1 MKQYDS
7 PPSNLR
13 SLRDRLFQTAK
24 RDGLVF
30 GRVQQHVAML
40 VVAQLAARSTGD
52 SAAPLLLVKGGS
64 SLELRRGVADSRTS
78 RDLDAVARH
87 DIADVHELLA
97 EAGEVG
103 WSGFTAIFTAPEE
116 IDVPGL
122 AIKPRRF
129 VAKVSYRGQPFASVP
144 IEVSTVEAGSA
155 ETFDA
160 VGSEAL
166 SLVGIPGATAV
177 PCMTIPWQIAQ
188 KLHACTATLAPPK
201 SNDRAHDLV
210 DLQLLEALLADADL
224 EQTRT
229 ACVAVFQARAQ
240 HAWPPTVQ
248 AHPHWSAIYN
258 RACEGLDH
266 LGLAGTADEAAER
279 VAGFVR
285 KIDTAAVGQSDPSS
299 DAAPKD

>member
-13 SLRDRLFQTAK
+13 SLRDRLTQNAK
-24 RDGLVF
+24 RERLVF

-40 VVAQLAARSTGD
+40 VVAQMASRSTD
-52 SAAPLLLVKGGS
+52 DPAEPLLLVKGGS

-87 DIADVHELLA
+87 DIEEVHELLA

-129 VAKVSYRGQPFASVP
+129 VAKVSYHGQPFASVP
-144 IEVSTVEAGSA
+144 IEVSTVEAGNA
-155 ETFDA
+155 EAFDA

-166 SLVGIPGATAV
+166 SLVGIPGAAAV

-210 DLQLLEALLADADL
+210 DLQLLEALLVDADL
-224 EQTRT
+224 GQTRV
-229 ACVAVFQARAQ
+229 ACVAVFEARAE
-240 HAWPPTVQ
+240 HAWPPAVR
-248 AHPHWSAIYN
+248 AHTHWSAIYN
-258 RACEGLDH
+258 RACEGLGH
-266 LGLAGTADEAAER
+266 LDLAGTVEEAAER
-279 VAGFVR
+279 VEGFVR
-285 KIDTAAVGQSDPSS
+285 RIDATIAETSGPS
-299 DAAPKD
+299 AKNP